1 MEEAVDRWLGHPRWS
16 SLAAAP
22 RLHMKVATITCQASL
37 SSHWSELT
45 RRLLFSLCSSKL
57 PKVTFKK
64 SFIYLGLQNIILA
77 ILKKYADIL

>member
-1 MEEAVDRWLGHPRWS
+1 MEEADNRWLGHPRWS

-22 RLHMKVATITCQASL
+22 SLHMKVATITCQASL

-57 PKVTFKK
+57 PKVTSKNF
-64 SFIYLGLQNIILA
+64 FIHLGLKDIILA
-77 ILKKYADIL
+77 KLKKYAAIL